1 MYQDDSAIMHQAQ
14 CEQQECTA
22 WQDCQVQQ
30 AEFEAYRAERYADFD
45 ELPF

>member
-14 CEQQECTA
+14 CEQQETQA
-22 WQDCQVQQ
+22 WTECQNQQ

-45 ELPF
+45 ELTF